1 MTSHEPAERRG
12 DRPLLPDE
20 VAKLPDVPATDEV
33 PKEVAAGLAER
44 RLHIAGVTGK
54 PDAAKLLRSAGKDD
68 DGWELALPEK
78 AFLGQPGRTAE
89 LLKRGEHDLPKQL
102 HTAPFRPK
110 WAAQSFQARDASD
123 MTARP
128 PMRRIKGRQ
137 VEPYYGV
144 YPPDVRQVFY
154 PGQYPWR
161 CVGRIFTWANWAG
174 GGGWN
179 WWGSGVLVGPRHV
192 MTAGHVCPWE
202 SGSWAMK
209 FVPGYWDGSP
219 AYGTGAQSWTSDYRG
234 WNTNKTVAANDI
246 AVLRLYDPIGSWLGW
261 MGTKVYDSSWQN
273 GPYWTL
279 AGYPAAIAGGER
291 PSYQSGIPV
300 LDDDNEGDAKEI
312 EHHGSATGGDSG
324 GPFFGFWNDGPYSV
338 GATSGGEA
346 ITGTPFGWWNEDNNI
361 EAGGKAMVDLALWAQ
376 ANWP

>member
-1 MTSHEPAERRG
+1 MTSHESAERKG
-12 DRPLLPDE
+12 ERPLLPDE

-33 PKEVAAGLAER
+33 PKEVAAGLAEH
-44 RLHIAGVTGK
+44 RLHIAGVPGK

-68 DGWELALPEK
+68 DGWELVLPES
-78 AFLGQPGRTAE
+78 AFLGQPGRSAE
-89 LLKRGEHDLPKQL
+89 MLQRGEHDLPKQL
-102 HTAPFRPK
+102 HTAPFRPD

-154 PGQYPWR
+154 PGPYPWR
-161 CVGRIFTWANWAG
+161 CVGRIFTWTNWAG

-192 MTAGHVCPWE
+192 VTAGHVCPWG

-219 AYGTGAQSWTSDYRG
+219 AYGAGAQSWTSDYRG
-234 WNTNKTVAANDI
+234 WDTNKTVAANDI